1 MLYVVYTHLGIMKSD
16 KISHLRIEEVKKTEV
31 WWSFQCLSTH
41 AFTLELINSKPAIMI
56 DPKFCDMD
64 ENLADIQKVKEIS
77 KRKFATAGYRKSANK
92 VTLKLRCKK
101 T

>member
-1 MLYVVYTHLGIMKSD
+1 
-16 KISHLRIEEVKKTEV
+16 
-31 WWSFQCLSTH
+31 
-41 AFTLELINSKPAIMI
+41 MI